1 MSHNKDEKNAIEE
14 TLKERNGE
22 IAALEAFFGENP
34 QKEADYI
41 SAALELDPEL
51 VQKALDGADEFAES
65 AVDHPEYIIDDVDED
80 GLPIKVISGE
90 AMMEYVVEKTGIDY
104 ETLDKIYDCEV
115 DYFAQFGLAD

>member
-1 MSHNKDEKNAIEE
+1 MDNNQKNAIEE
-14 TLKERNGE
+14 TLSERNGE
-22 IAALEAFFGENP
+22 LAALEAFFGENP

-51 VQKALDGADEFAES
+51 VQKAIDVADEFAQS
-65 AVDHPEYIIDDVDED
+65 AAEHPEYIIDDVDED

-90 AMMEYVVEKTGIDY
+90 AMMEYVTKKTGIDY

>member
-1 MSHNKDEKNAIEE
+1 MKDEKKNAIEE

-34 QKEADYI
+34 QKEVDYI
-41 SAALELDPEL
+41 SEKLNMEPEL
-51 VQKALDGADEFAES
+51 IQKALDVADEFAES

-90 AMMEYVVEKTGIDY
+90 AMMEYAVEKTGIDS

-115 DYFAQFGLAD
+115 DYFDQFGLVD

>member
-1 MSHNKDEKNAIEE
+1 MSNNRDEKNAIEE

-41 SAALELDPEL
+41 STALELEPEL
-51 VQKALDGADEFAES
+51 VQKALDAADEFTES

-90 AMMEYVVEKTGIDY
+90 AMMEYVTKKTGIDY

>member
-1 MSHNKDEKNAIEE
+1 MKDEKKNAIEE
-14 TLKERNGE
+14 TLTERNGE

-34 QKEADYI
+34 QKEVDYI
-41 SAALELDPEL
+41 SEKLNMEPEL
-51 VQKALDGADEFAES
+51 IQKALDAADEFAES

-90 AMMEYVVEKTGIDY
+90 AMMEYAVEKTGIDS

-115 DYFAQFGLAD
+115 DYFDQFGLVD

>member
-1 MSHNKDEKNAIEE
+1 MGKNGDKKNAIEE
-14 TLKERNGE
+14 TLNVRNGE
-22 IAALEAFFGENP
+22 LAALEAFFGENP

-41 SAALELDPEL
+41 SGALNVDPEI
-51 VQKALDGADEFAES
+51 VQKALDAADAFAES

-90 AMMEYVVEKTGIDY
+90 AMMEYVMKETGIDY

>member
-1 MSHNKDEKNAIEE
+1 MNEKNKNAMEE
-14 TLKERNGE
+14 ALKERNGE

-34 QKEADYI
+34 QKETDFI
-41 SAALELDPEL
+41 SEKLNMDPEI
-51 VQKALDGADEFAES
+51 VQRALDAADSFAES

-90 AMMEYVVEKTGIDY
+90 AMMEYAVEKTGIDS

-115 DYFAQFGLAD
+115 DYFDQFGLVD

>member
-1 MSHNKDEKNAIEE
+1 MKDEKKNAIEE

-34 QKEADYI
+34 QKEVDYI
-41 SAALELDPEL
+41 SEKLNMEPEL
-51 VQKALDGADEFAES
+51 IQKALDAADEFAES

-90 AMMEYVVEKTGIDY
+90 AMMEYAVEKTGIDS

-115 DYFAQFGLAD
+115 DYFDQFGLVD

>member
-1 MSHNKDEKNAIEE
+1 MKDEKKNAIEE

-22 IAALEAFFGENP
+22 IAALEAFFGKNP
-34 QKEADYI
+34 QKEVDYI
-41 SAALELDPEL
+41 SEKLNMEPEL
-51 VQKALDGADEFAES
+51 IQKALDAADEFAES

-90 AMMEYVVEKTGIDY
+90 AMMEYAVEKTGIDS

-115 DYFAQFGLAD
+115 DYFDQFGLVD

>member
-1 MSHNKDEKNAIEE
+1 MKDEKKNAIEE

-34 QKEADYI
+34 QKEVDYI
-41 SAALELDPEL
+41 SEKLNMEPEL
-51 VQKALDGADEFAES
+51 IQKALDAADEFAES
-65 AVDHPEYIIDDVDED
+65 AVEHPEYIIDDVDED

-90 AMMEYVVEKTGIDY
+90 AMMEYAVERTGIDS

-115 DYFAQFGLAD
+115 DYFDQFGLVD

>member
-1 MSHNKDEKNAIEE
+1 MKDEKKNAIEE

-22 IAALEAFFGENP
+22 IAALEAFLGENP
-34 QKEADYI
+34 QKEVDYI
-41 SAALELDPEL
+41 SEKLNMEPEL
-51 VQKALDGADEFAES
+51 IQKALDAADEFAES

-90 AMMEYVVEKTGIDY
+90 AMMEYAVEKTGIDS

-115 DYFAQFGLAD
+115 DYFDQFGLVD

>member
-1 MSHNKDEKNAIEE
+1 MDNNQKNAIEE
-14 TLKERNGE
+14 TLSEHNGE
-22 IAALEAFFGENP
+22 LAALEAFFGENP

-51 VQKALDGADEFAES
+51 VQKALDAADEFAQS
-65 AVDHPEYIIDDVDED
+65 AAEHPEYIIDDVDED

-90 AMMEYVVEKTGIDY
+90 AMMEYVTKKTGIDY

>member
-1 MSHNKDEKNAIEE
+1 MGQNKSEKNAIEE
-14 TLKERNGE
+14 TLNERNGE

-34 QKEADYI
+34 QKEVDYI
-41 SAALELDPEL
+41 SAVLELDPEL
-51 VQKALDGADEFAES
+51 VQKAIDAADAFAQS

-90 AMMEYVVEKTGIDY
+90 AMMEYVVKETGIDY

>member
-1 MSHNKDEKNAIEE
+1 MKDEKKNAIEE

-34 QKEADYI
+34 QKEVDYI
-41 SAALELDPEL
+41 SEKLNMEPEL
-51 VQKALDGADEFAES
+51 IQKALDAADEFAES

-90 AMMEYVVEKTGIDY
+90 AMMEYAVEKTGIDS
-104 ETLDKIYDCEV
+104 ETLEKIYDCEV
-115 DYFAQFGLAD
+115 DYFDQFGLVD

>member
-1 MSHNKDEKNAIEE
+1 MKDEKKNAIEE

-34 QKEADYI
+34 QKEVDYI
-41 SAALELDPEL
+41 SEKLNMEPEL
-51 VQKALDGADEFAES
+51 IQKALDAADEFAES
-65 AVDHPEYIIDDVDED
+65 AVEHPEYIIDDVDED

-90 AMMEYVVEKTGIDY
+90 AMMEYAVEKTGIDS

-115 DYFAQFGLAD
+115 DYFDQFGLVD